1 MVLLVLYIKLILII
15 DSVGMMMFIICLC
28 NFRNYK
34 NFFLFKSFVFGGM
47 LGCDDVYDS
56 LYEYGINN
64 ELLWVIGILL
74 DDLFLLC
81 LKVVRL
87 IENKLNFSFFVE
99 YGDCD

>member
-1 MVLLVLYIKLILII
+1 
-15 DSVGMMMFIICLC
+15 
-28 NFRNYK
+28 
-34 NFFLFKSFVFGGM
+34 M

-99 YGDCD
+99 YGVCDQRKFKYIYKGCIYMLCDENVIVGRKKNN